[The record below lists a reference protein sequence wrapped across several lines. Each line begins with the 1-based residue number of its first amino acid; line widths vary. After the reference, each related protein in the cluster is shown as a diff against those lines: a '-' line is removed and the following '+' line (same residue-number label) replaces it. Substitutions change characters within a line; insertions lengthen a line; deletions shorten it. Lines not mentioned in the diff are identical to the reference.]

1 MDKSALTAAI
11 RGEAARLGF
20 FSLGIARAESLPACE
35 RLDRWLQE
43 GMHGEMRY
51 MARQAAKRKDPDLV
65 LPEVRS
71 IITLAAGYYAGREP
85 EADATAARISRY
97 AAGED
102 YHHVLEKRL
111 RELAGHITG
120 LLPEAGVR
128 TYVDTGP
135 VMEKSW
141 GAEGGLGWVG
151 KHSNLIIRQQGS
163 WFFIG
168 TILLAAELDYGTREP
183 DRCGTCRRCITAC
196 PTGAIVQPY
205 VVDARLCI
213 SYLTIELRGSIPRA
227 LRPLIGNRVFGCD
240 DCQDVC
246 PWNRFAV
253 RTPFGEFLPRE
264 GIGAT
269 PLLSLIQLTAEQ
281 FRLRFAGT
289 AILRAGRDGFV
300 RNVAVALGNSRS
312 LHAVDALAISV
323 RDESALVR
331 AHAAWALGRIG
342 GAAARNILADAFVA
356 EDAREVRE
364 EIELALAAA
373 NAPGLNLPERPR
385 RGEHA
390 D

>member
-1 MDKSALTAAI
+1 MDSVARTALTAAI
-11 RGEAARLGF
+11 REEAARLGF
-20 FSLGIARAESLPACE
+20 FRVGVARAGSLPGSE
-35 RLDRWLQE
+35 GLDRWLRE
-43 GMHGEMRY
+43 GMHGEMHY
-51 MARQAAKRKDPDLV
+51 MARQAAKRKAPDLV

-71 IITLAAGYYAGREP
+71 IITLAAGYCAGEEP
-85 EADATAARISRY
+85 GTDATVGRISRY

-111 RELAGHITG
+111 RELAVFITRM
-120 LLPEAGVR
+120 LPGARAR
-128 TYVDTGP
+128 TYTDTGP

-151 KHSNLIIRQQGS
+151 KHSNLITRQQGS
-163 WFFIG
+163 WLFIG
-168 TILLAAELDYGTREP
+168 TMLLDAELEYGVREP
-183 DRCGTCRRCITAC
+183 DRCGTCGRCIAVC
-196 PTGAIVQPY
+196 PTGAIVRPY

-240 DCQDVC
+240 DCQEAC

-253 RTPFGEFLPRE
+253 RTPFAELLPPE
-264 GIGAT
+264 GSQAPT
-269 PLLSLIQLTAEQ
+269 LLSLIHLNTEQ

-300 RNVAVALGNSRS
+300 RNIAVALGNSRS
-312 LHAVDALAISV
+312 PHAVDALSISV
-323 RDESALVR
+323 RGESALVR

-342 GAAARNILADAFVA
+342 GTAARLVLTEAHSREAA
-356 EDAREVRE
+356 PEVRD
-364 EIELALAAA
+364 EIELALADELVSKS
-373 NAPGLNLPERPR
+373 PLG
-385 RGEHA
+385 